1 MNGVMHSN
9 CIAPFFCPAMPLLKD
24 RDRQA
29 LAQEFSQMSGRVRII
44 FFTQALGCETC
55 ALTEQIL
62 TEIEP
67 LSDKLELV
75 KKNFAIDRDA
85 AAAYEIARIPAV
97 AIVRLQETANPS
109 DETEFVEHDYGIRFY
124 GVPSGHEF
132 MSLIGAILDVSTGD
146 SQLSPASRALAS
158 RITDPTHIQVF
169 TTPT

>member
-1 MNGVMHSN
+1 
-9 CIAPFFCPAMPLLKD
+9 MPLLKD

-29 LAQEFSQMSGRVRII
+29 LEQEFSQMSERVRIV

-55 ALTEQIL
+55 GLTEQIL

-85 AAAYEIARIPAV
+85 VAAYGIARIPAF
-97 AIVRLQETANPS
+97 ALVRLEETTNPS
-109 DETEFVEHDYGIRFY
+109 GETGLVEHDYGIRFY

-132 MSLIGAILDVSTGD
+132 MSLIGAILDVSIGD
-146 SQLSPASRALAS
+146 SQLSPASRALAAH
-158 RITDPTHIQVF
+158 ITEPTHIQVF

>member
-1 MNGVMHSN
+1 
-9 CIAPFFCPAMPLLKD
+9 MPLLKD

-29 LAQEFSQMSGRVRII
+29 LVQEFSQMPGRVRIV

-55 ALTEQIL
+55 GVTEQIL

-75 KKNFAIDRDA
+75 IKNFAIDRDA
-85 AAAYEIARIPAV
+85 VQAYAIARIPAF
-97 AIVRLQETANPS
+97 AIVRLEQEPGT
-109 DETEFVEHDYGIRFY
+109 DGETEFVEHDYGIRFY

-146 SQLSPASRALAS
+146 SQLSPASRALAAH
-158 RITDPTHIQVF
+158 ITAPTHIQVF